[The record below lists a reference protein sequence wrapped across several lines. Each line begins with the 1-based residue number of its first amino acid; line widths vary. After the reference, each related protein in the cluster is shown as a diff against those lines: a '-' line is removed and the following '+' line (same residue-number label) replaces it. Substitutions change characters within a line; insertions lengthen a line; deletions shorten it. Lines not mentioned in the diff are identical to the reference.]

1 MLWRKNV
8 CCSYCRCRA
17 PEPEGGSGR
26 TPSSPRACPVRP
38 FEPQSGGVPT
48 GWGGSLRV
56 KRSHALL
63 EKLFI
68 EGTPVGKD
76 DFRDK
81 PLIPIS
87 GCPGKRDDLDPL
99 FPCPLAGEARCL
111 AGIILG
117 RGILGAF
124 LRGIDSGKPDALSR
138 IKHKRVS
145 VRTLR
150 HGG

>member
-1 MLWRKNV
+1 MTLT
-8 CCSYCRCRA
+8 RCFR
-17 PEPEGGSGR
+17 
-26 TPSSPRACPVRP
+26 VRS
-38 FEPQSGGVPT
+38 Q
-48 GWGGSLRV
+48 V
-56 KRSHALL
+56 KR
-63 EKLFI
+63 
-68 EGTPVGKD
+68 
-76 DFRDK
+76 
-81 PLIPIS
+81 
-87 GCPGKRDDLDPL
+87 
-99 FPCPLAGEARCL
+99 AGEARCL

>member
-1 MLWRKNV
+1 M
-8 CCSYCRCRA
+8 
-17 PEPEGGSGR
+17 
-26 TPSSPRACPVRP
+26 
-38 FEPQSGGVPT
+38 
-48 GWGGSLRV
+48 RV

-63 EKLFI
+63 EKLVS
-68 EGTPVGKD
+68 EGPPVGKD